1 MKISLEALS
10 RLDRP
15 VPVIIHSLDQ
25 ALYQVT
31 VSIDGDIY
39 LLTEGSGSIL
49 RRHSLQQ
56 VRELLREMP
65 VESIKLRH
73 QSAYDEMIGQ
83 PVRTEDNT
91 LEVSL
96 SLDVLGSPVIH

>member
-1 MKISLEALS
+1 MKISLEQLS
-10 RLDRP
+10 RLDRHAQA
-15 VPVIIHSLDQ
+15 VIHSLEQ

-31 VSIDGDIY
+31 LTIGDDSY
-39 LLTEGSGSIL
+39 LLTENSGSIL

-65 VESIKLRH
+65 LDSIRLRH

-83 PVRTEDNT
+83 PVRTADNT
-91 LEVSL
+91 LDVPL
-96 SLDVLGSPVIH
+96 SLDVITAPVIH

>member
-1 MKISLEALS
+1 MKISLDALS

-15 VPVIIHSLDQ
+15 VSAVIHSLEQ

-31 VSIDGDIY
+31 VTINGDSF
-39 LLTEGSGSIL
+39 LLTENSGVIL
-49 RRHSLQQ
+49 RRHSLQR
-56 VRELLREMP
+56 VRELLRDMP
-65 VESIKLRH
+65 IESLKLRH

-83 PVRTEDNT
+83 PIRTQDNT

-96 SLDVLGSPVIH
+96 SLDTLGSPVIH

>member
-1 MKISLEALS
+1 MKISLDALS
-10 RLDRP
+10 RMDRP
-15 VPVIIHSLDQ
+15 VSVIIHSLDQ

-31 VSIDGDIY
+31 VSIAGETY
-39 LLTEGSGSIL
+39 LLTESSGSIL

-56 VRELLREMP
+56 VRELLRDMP
-65 VESIKLRH
+65 IKSVKLRH

-83 PVRTEDNT
+83 PVRTQDNT